1 MVAFHKTL
9 SDETVYSRYFGIRTL
24 EVRTEPRLLQQ
35 ICTDD
40 PDKGLTLVAGKN
52 ANYPQDEILA
62 RLLHHEVVVDKV
74 GGDFGAG
81 EERSRKAG

>member
-1 MVAFHKTL
+1 MIYDTKTGRFVGDQGYV
-9 SDETVYSRYFGIRTL
+9 SVDI
-24 EVRTEPRLLQQ
+24 P
-35 ICTDD
+35 
-40 PDKGLTLVAGKN
+40 N
-52 ANYPQDEILA
+52 LA